1 MAVLNVMSKGTKT
14 RWIKEGR
21 DICINCGIEIKVGD
35 KYATTGGSGSKK
47 FKLTYCEKH
56 AKEKNIV

>member
-1 MAVLNVMSKGTKT
+1 MAVLKTMNKGTKT
-14 RWIKEGR
+14 KWIKEGR
-21 DICINCGIEIKVGD
+21 DICISCGSEIKVGD

-47 FKLTYCEKH
+47 NKLTYCEKH